1 MTSIQDQHDEEMAK
15 AIGRKLPNMSTYSF
29 NEDETEY
36 LWNLAGAD
44 LLTTSQMR
52 VVLMLALKKIE
63 KDLAKG
69 GSNGDC

>member
-44 LLTTSQMR
+44 L
-52 VVLMLALKKIE
+52 
-63 KDLAKG
+63 
-69 GSNGDC
+69 

>member
-1 MTSIQDQHDEEMAK
+1 MTSMIDQHDEEMAK
-15 AIGRKLPNMSTYSF
+15 AIGRKLPNMITYSF
-29 NEDETEY
+29 DENETEY
-36 LWNLAGAD
+36 LYNLAGSD